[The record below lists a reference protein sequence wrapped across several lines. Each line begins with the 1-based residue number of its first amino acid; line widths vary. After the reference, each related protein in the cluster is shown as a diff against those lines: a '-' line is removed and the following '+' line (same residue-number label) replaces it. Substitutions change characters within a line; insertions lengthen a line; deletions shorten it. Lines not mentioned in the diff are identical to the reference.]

1 MIMKTILLCLGF
13 LMISAFASAGSEV
26 NHIEISH
33 NESLNTL
40 IKCTVTVTKMCDG
53 VGNVSHSSTS
63 YIGNCDDAYTAANEG
78 WSGACLEALILHEI
92 KKAMED
98 DASGNN

>member
-1 MIMKTILLCLGF
+1 MKTILLSLGF

-26 NHIEISH
+26 NHIEISQ
-33 NESLNTL
+33 NESLL
-40 IKCTVTVTKMCDG
+40 LLKSCTVTVKKMCDG
-53 VGNVSHSSTS
+53 VGREVSHSATSST
-63 YIGNCDDAYTAANEG
+63 GNCGDAYTAANEG
-78 WSGACLEALILHEI
+78 WPGACVEAMILQEI

>member
-1 MIMKTILLCLGF
+1 MKTILLSLGF
-13 LMISAFASAGSEV
+13 MMTSAFASAGSEV
-26 NHIEISH
+26 HHIEIAQ

-40 IKCTVTVTKMCDG
+40 IKCTVTVTKMCGG
-53 VGNVSHSSTS
+53 VGDVSHSSTS
-63 YIGNCDDAYTAANEG
+63 ETGNCGDAYTAANEG
-78 WSGACLEALILHEI
+78 WSGACLEAMILHEI